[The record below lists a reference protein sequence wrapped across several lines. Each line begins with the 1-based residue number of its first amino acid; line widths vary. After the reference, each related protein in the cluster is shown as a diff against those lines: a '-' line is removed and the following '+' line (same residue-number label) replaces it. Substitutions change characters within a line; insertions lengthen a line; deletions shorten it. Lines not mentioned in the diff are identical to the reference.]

1 MFFIHLESGGVTVS
15 GVGFRGN
22 EGGGGTGLLD
32 RGLATGGGGVVEFA
46 SLLELVGGGDDAV
59 VEDGVVEAGIR
70 AEEARKEC
78 GIVDRA
84 PMDTADPVEGNGA
97 PKGRGGGGGGCWPE
111 SAAAVAACR

>member
-1 MFFIHLESGGVTVS
+1 M
-15 GVGFRGN
+15 GFRGN

-32 RGLATGGGGVVEFA
+32 RGRTTGGGVVALA

-59 VEDGVVEAGIR
+59 VEEGVVEAGIR

-84 PMDTADPVEGNGA
+84 PMDTAGGPDEGKGA
-97 PKGRGGGGGGCWPE
+97 PKGRGGGGGGC
-111 SAAAVAACR
+111 